1 MCRPVAWRGGSHRRA
16 NSRSWCFDSC
26 GCRMSD
32 RLTVWWNGRIA
43 GSVRLDHHGDMT
55 FAYSQ
60 TWLENADGS
69 ALSFLLPKREQP
81 FGRRECQ
88 PFRSEGHKSEL
99 QSLMRNSYAGFCLKQ
114 KKNKAQN

>member
-1 MCRPVAWRGGSHRRA
+1 
-16 NSRSWCFDSC
+16 
-26 GCRMSD
+26 MSD

-69 ALSFLLPKREQP
+69 ALSFSLPKREQP
-81 FGRRECQ
+81 FGRRDCQ
-88 PFRSEGHKSEL
+88 RFFEGPLPEGAQRSAL
-99 QSLMRNSYAGFCLKQ
+99 
-114 KKNKAQN
+114 AQATVPYEFGRASRRGRVGQYC